1 MVWTLARLVLTEK
14 LPVHRSTALGVV
26 VECPIFLWVFLQEQR
41 SSSYVL
47 IELILALNFRSL
59 KYSIFQAPP
68 HKWLLLS
75 IVGTLAFTAALIQ
88 VPGVLEAFGIAAP
101 AASDLGIIVALGLF
115 VTITIEITKAVLRA
129 TAPVAGALS
138 P

>member
-1 MVWTLARLVLTEK
+1 MLKGVRERERSWLSLESAYQTVALTSTLQNSRYKIPGIDGGAVWTLAKLVLTEK

-59 KYSIFQAPP
+59 KYSIFQVPP
-68 HKWLLLS
+68 INRS
-75 IVGTLAFTAALIQ
+75 SCAL
-88 VPGVLEAFGIAAP
+88 
-101 AASDLGIIVALGLF
+101 
-115 VTITIEITKAVLRA
+115 
-129 TAPVAGALS
+129 
-138 P
+138 